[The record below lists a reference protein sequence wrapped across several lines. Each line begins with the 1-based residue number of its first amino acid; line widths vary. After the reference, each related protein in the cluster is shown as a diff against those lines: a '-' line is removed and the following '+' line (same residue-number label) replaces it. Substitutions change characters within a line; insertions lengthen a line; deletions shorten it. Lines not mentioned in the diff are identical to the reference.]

1 MNDKLQYLINRFILF
16 PPYELWV
23 WLGENLSFYNIS
35 YMERYTELEK
45 AKKHLIKAFQK
56 TKKENPKMFEGYD
69 FDE

>member
-23 WLGENLSFYNIS
+23 WLGETLSFYNIS
-35 YMERYTELEK
+35 YMERYTELEEV
-45 AKKHLIKAFQK
+45 KKHLIKTFQK

>member
-45 AKKHLIKAFQK
+45 VKKHLIKTFQK
-56 TKKENPKMFEGYD
+56 TKKENPKMFEGLD

>member
-23 WLGENLSFYNIS
+23 WLGDTLSFYNIS

-45 AKKHLIKAFQK
+45 VKKHLIKAFQK